1 MSEKEQKLRM
11 KNERFAALYARV
23 STDAQREEGY
33 SIDAQK
39 EMLEAYCKAKA
50 IGNIRFYVDGGF
62 SGANMQRPALAS
74 LIDDVRAGKIALVLV
89 YKLDRLSRSQ
99 KDTLF
104 LIEDVFNPNGVDF
117 ISLNENMD
125 TSTPIGRAMLGIM
138 SAFAQL
144 ERETIRERT
153 RMGMKERV
161 KSGLWPGG
169 GKLPFGYDYNKESGR
184 LMPNDDALIVKKAYD
199 LLLHGYSPNRIAEI
213 LGLKYEKQAAEILR
227 RRTNIG
233 NIVYNGIEYKGQH
246 EAIID
251 EATFDAAQKILDS
264 RSRNRAGEGS
274 HLLAGLIFC
283 GKCGARMRYAKWGK
297 KGWKLYCYSQQS
309 SKPYLVH
316 DPDCDNEK
324 VWADEVEDAVI
335 KDIFTLSLAEKG
347 IQSKS
352 FDEMAFL
359 QKQKSL
365 LEQKIRRLYDL
376 YAKDADDLLLDTIK
390 EIKAK
395 LEQTETEIISLKE
408 KSAKQAEQKETK
420 KYIREIKDAWK
431 FMQLKERQT
440 VLRRLIEKINIKD
453 GDIEIFYRF
462 S

>member
-1 MSEKEQKLRM
+1 M
-11 KNERFAALYARV
+11 
-23 STDAQREEGY
+23 
-33 SIDAQK
+33 
-39 EMLEAYCKAKA
+39 
-50 IGNIRFYVDGGF
+50 
-62 SGANMQRPALAS
+62 
-74 LIDDVRAGKIALVLV
+74 
-89 YKLDRLSRSQ
+89 
-99 KDTLF
+99 
-104 LIEDVFNPNGVDF
+104 
-117 ISLNENMD
+117 
-125 TSTPIGRAMLGIM
+125 
-138 SAFAQL
+138 
-144 ERETIRERT
+144 
-153 RMGMKERV
+153 
-161 KSGLWPGG
+161 
-169 GKLPFGYDYNKESGR
+169 
-184 LMPNDDALIVKKAYD
+184 
-199 LLLHGYSPNRIAEI
+199 
-213 LGLKYEKQAAEILR
+213 
-227 RRTNIG
+227 
-233 NIVYNGIEYKGQH
+233 
-246 EAIID
+246 
-251 EATFDAAQKILDS
+251 
-264 RSRNRAGEGS
+264 
-274 HLLAGLIFC
+274 
-283 GKCGARMRYAKWGK
+283 
-297 KGWKLYCYSQQS
+297 
-309 SKPYLVH
+309 H